1 MKKLTAG
8 ILASLIG
15 LVSANSADASVASTN
30 YVNKGLETKQNV
42 LDEGVNVSTV
52 TTAGQQAKVVK
63 SVVAEN
69 GAVAIEV
76 GQLDYADLLNTPD
89 IPDEVIVDD
98 ALSNTSV
105 HPVQNKVITTKIEG
119 MDFSAADTTGVVQTV
134 TQEDGAVTATYGLI
148 GTEDIANDA
157 VTTDKIVD
165 SAVTS
170 AKIADGTIVDADV
183 DALSIS
189 KITGLQTELDT
200 KQLELK
206 SGVGGNIVVSKTGD
220 NDNVV
225 TGISAADG
233 VVTVQTGYF
242 DHSNTEY
249 EGVKDV
255 AIVDDTDGDGLQEVY
270 TEYYGATDVKD
281 GTGEDWYVLMRKK
294 TGTDENGNAV
304 YTYQW
309 ENLDRS
315 YSDTEPTQE

>member
-30 YVNKGLETKQNV
+30 YVKKGLETKQNV
-42 LDEGVNVSTV
+42 LADNVNVVTSGEGGFVTGVSAANGVVTV
-52 TTAGQQAKVVK
+52 TYGDQED
-63 SVVAEN
+63 VA
-69 GAVAIEV
+69 
-76 GQLDYADLLNTPD
+76 
-89 IPDEVIVDD
+89 VDS
-98 ALSNTSV
+98 ALSNTSEN
-105 HPVQNKVITTKIEG
+105 PVQNKVITEKIEG
-119 MDFSAADTTGVVQTV
+119 MDFSADDTTGVVQTV
-134 TQEDGAVTATYGLI
+134 TQVDGAVTATYGLI
-148 GTEDIANDA
+148 GTEDIADSA
-157 VTTDKIVD
+157 VTTGKIAD

-183 DALSIS
+183 DTLSIS
-189 KITGLQTELDT
+189 KISGLQTELDA

-255 AIVDDTDGDGLQEVY
+255 EIIDDTDGDGLKEVY
-270 TEYYGATDVKD
+270 TEYYDAADVKD

-294 TGTDENGNAV
+294 TGTDEKGNAV
-304 YTYQW
+304 YSYQW

>member
-15 LVSANSADASVASTN
+15 LVSANSADAAVASKN
-30 YVNKGLETKQNV
+30 YVDEGLATKQNV

-63 SVVAEN
+63 SVVADN

-76 GQLDYADLLNTPD
+76 GQLDYADLLNKPV
-89 IPDEVIVDD
+89 IPDAVIVDE

-105 HPVQNKVITTKIEG
+105 HPVQNKVITEKIEG

-134 TQEDGAVTATYGLI
+134 TQADGAVTATYSLVA
-148 GTEDIANDA
+148 TEDIANDA

-183 DALSIS
+183 NTLSIS
-189 KITGLQTELDT
+189 KISGLQTELDA

-206 SGVGGNIVVSKTGD
+206 SGEGGNIKIDPTTD
-220 NDNVV
+220 EDNVV
-225 TGISAADG
+225 TGISAANG
-233 VVTVQTGYF
+233 VVTVKTGFF
-242 DHSNTEY
+242 DHTDTKIADEVTADITEG
-249 EGVKDV
+249 EIKADQ
-255 AIVDDTDGDGLQEVY
+255 DS
-270 TEYYGATDVKD
+270 ATVS
-281 GTGEDWYVLMRKK
+281 
-294 TGTDENGNAV
+294 
-304 YTYQW
+304 
-309 ENLDRS
+309 S
-315 YSDTEPTQE
+315 YSLIKYVDTATNTTSYKWELIDRVYSTSTQQ